1 MSETA
6 SRAAALEK
14 EMKLIMT
21 IGIIMIIMITM
32 ILWRRQV
39 NQLVCFNS

>member
-21 IGIIMIIMITM
+21 IGIIMIIMMITM
-32 ILWRRQV
+32 ILWRQV